1 MAQAQVDAVRNMAKP
16 VKEDTKSRFLTS
28 RTKQNSDNDYHPTHK
43 KHYRAEL
50 PEIEEFGSSVA
61 HEDNDREEVIGSPS
75 KYQLTNDDATKLK
88 KEITHLPFETIL
100 KIFAFYHHNIPITI
114 AAAHQMRAPQLM
126 PQTVKDMFVAN
137 IPLER
142 ETNPTKKELYK
153 SFYMSNSFDKVV
165 NNKTLVNFYYNEKN
179 KIGGNWRLENDEQR
193 PMESEERIALAKKMQ
208 ASGIRVGRRDLTTY
222 YKKKSK
228 KHHRKHRHRGEKE
241 HSREHSREPGECS
254 SNMDVKEEMSPH
266 ATATRNPGDS
276 RGNSNYKRSF
286 STAATITVQT
296 QTPVKKPTFSMAT
309 SPIPFEDP
317 SPTPTA
323 LSTPEP
329 KSSSSSSSTTTT
341 SSEASTVAP
350 LPAVFKCKFEFNRVM
365 NPRITSELPPPPPMF
380 YPASSSSSCSS
391 QSSFSS
397 EKREKKKY
405 KKKTIEEL
413 RGGIQKVYPDRE
425 RKAKKFF
432 EDREES

>member
-254 SNMDVKEEMSPH
+254 SNMD
-266 ATATRNPGDS
+266 
-276 RGNSNYKRSF
+276 
-286 STAATITVQT
+286 
-296 QTPVKKPTFSMAT
+296 TPVKKPTFSMAT